1 MHILCFSVMQ
11 TEARDLKTELGLEVL
26 CCVSPESNTH
36 ICILYTLRSRTRIS
50 LLEAKPRTTQLTSPC
65 LTL

>member
-36 ICILYTLRSRTRIS
+36 ICILYTLRSRTIIRVY
-50 LLEAKPRTTQLTSPC
+50 
-65 LTL
+65 

>member
-11 TEARDLKTELGLEVL
+11 AEARDLKTELRALEVL

-36 ICILYTLRSRTRIS
+36 ILYFVYSAILH
-50 LLEAKPRTTQLTSPC
+50 EN
-65 LTL
+65 